1 MLSIGAVPGVV
12 WGMPP
17 ELSPCVVRDPE
28 QAAFLVDATRK
39 RLLAPF
45 LARERTVREAASEVG
60 EQPNGMHYWVNRMV
74 GLGLLCGAGTRTHRG
89 RAVKVYRSA
98 ADAFQIPFEV
108 IPGDAFL
115 LARQQTFGPRW
126 DDFLRS
132 LARVWQQH
140 FPDGH
145 ATFER
150 DEFGTPRLTFRLPPL
165 DPVRQ
170 ANPEPIILN
179 IWRVLHLDTDL
190 AVRLFN
196 ELADLRERY
205 EREARERGHPRPF
218 LLHLGLVE
226 RAPD

>member
-1 MLSIGAVPGVV
+1 
-12 WGMPP
+12 MPP
-17 ELSPCVVRDPE
+17 DSTTLVVHDPE

-45 LARERTVREAASEVG
+45 LGRERTVREAAVELREKPS
-60 EQPNGMHYWVNRMV
+60 GMSYWVGRMLD
-74 GLGLLCGAGTRTHRG
+74 LGLLREAGTRRERG
-89 RAVKVYRSA
+89 RSVRLYRSA
-98 ADAFQIPFEV
+98 ADVFHIPFEV

-126 DDFLRS
+126 DAFLHS
-132 LARVWQQH
+132 VARVWQQH

-145 ATFER
+145 ATFAR
-150 DEFGTPRLTFRLPPL
+150 DEFGTPRTEFRLPPL
-165 DPVRQ
+165 DPVRE

-179 IWRVLHLDTDL
+179 TWRALPLDTQA

-196 ELADLRERY
+196 ELTDLRERY
-205 EREARERGHPRPF
+205 EREAHERGYPRTF

-226 RAPD
+226 EARY